1 MICSLGDLLVI
12 YSLLPI
18 GFIVSTYQYAR
29 YRYLMRK
36 ELNSDDTPP
45 FLSTVMF
52 MSLSFAA
59 YPVLKFRID
68 KFIVDF
74 FTSIDNQIADNKK
87 AVEK

>member
-52 MSLSFAA
+52 
-59 YPVLKFRID
+59 
-68 KFIVDF
+68 
-74 FTSIDNQIADNKK
+74 
-87 AVEK
+87 